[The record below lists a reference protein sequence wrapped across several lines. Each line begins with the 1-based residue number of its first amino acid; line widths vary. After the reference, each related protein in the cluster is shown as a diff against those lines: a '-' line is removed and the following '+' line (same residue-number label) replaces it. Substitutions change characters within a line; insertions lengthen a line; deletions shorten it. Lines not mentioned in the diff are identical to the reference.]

1 MINVNDRKH
10 QDLLID
16 NEVQPNKKTGHEFQ
30 ALKFKY
36 NLKNLS
42 KHSKRANASMHPGR
56 LQRPFLDKKTMG
68 VSLKKGQKEPALQ
81 RA

>member
-16 NEVQPNKKTGHEFQ
+16 NEVQPSKKTRSGHEFQ
-30 ALKFKY
+30 ALKFEY
-36 NLKNLS
+36 NLKNLI

-56 LQRPFLDKKTMG
+56 LQRPFLDKKTWG
-68 VSLKKGQKEPALQ
+68 SL
-81 RA
+81 